1 MQEFSLAIAAFLPMV
16 LAVTNSAII
25 TSKILTYRCKRYGA
39 DAWLV
44 EFAEHAG
51 DESFAVAGMVRQ
63 QLVND
68 TPQHL
73 IEWTFSY
80 TRVLL
85 EFDKGYCPEEAPM
98 FYHIEKQ
105 ASISREKIIP
115 CHYNGPD
122 LERVARHCGMPIDE
136 VVARHCAPLYR
147 VHFLGFAPGFPY
159 LSGLDPRL
167 STPRLDAPRS
177 FIPAGSI
184 GIGGEQTGIYPLPTP
199 GGWNLIGHTTLEIFQ
214 PSAIIDS
221 AFHFQPGDM
230 VRFVPTDA

>member
-16 LAVTNSAII
+16 FAVTNSTII
-25 TSKILTYRCKRYGA
+25 TSKLLHCRYKQYGA

-44 EFAEHAG
+44 EFAEQAS
-51 DESFAVAGMVRQ
+51 DESFAVAGMIRQ
-63 QLVND
+63 QLISD
-68 TPQHL
+68 PPIHL

-85 EFDKGYCPEEAPM
+85 EFTKGHCPEEAPKFFHVDQPGM
-98 FYHIEKQ
+98 
-105 ASISREKIIP
+105 ISREKIIP
-115 CHYNGPD
+115 CRYDGPD

-159 LSGLDPRL
+159 LSGLDPLL

-177 FIPAGSI
+177 VIPAGSI

-214 PSAIIDS
+214 PSAAIDS
-221 AFHFQPGDM
+221 AFHFQPGDT
-230 VRFVPTDA
+230 VRFVPIDE

>member
-16 LAVTNSAII
+16 LAVTSSANI
-25 TSKILTYRCKRYGA
+25 TSKLLPCRCKRYGA

-44 EFAEHAG
+44 EFAEQAG
-51 DESFAVAGMVRQ
+51 DESFALAGMIRL
-63 QLVND
+63 QLMSD
-68 TPQHL
+68 PPIHL

-85 EFDKGYCPEEAPM
+85 EFTKGHCPQEAPM
-98 FYHIEKQ
+98 FYYIDLQ
-105 ASISREKIIP
+105 DNAAREKIIP
-115 CHYNGPD
+115 CHYDGPD

-167 STPRLDAPRS
+167 STPRLDAPRTV
-177 FIPAGSI
+177 IPAGSI

-199 GGWNLIGHTTLEIFQ
+199 GGWNLIGHTTLAIFQ
-214 PSAIIDS
+214 PSAAIDS

-230 VRFVPTDA
+230 VRFVPIDA